1 MRLKHQISSIVKI
14 LSQKGFGFFSA
25 STETQSSNFLGLST
39 LYSEIGKNLSLN
51 PPVNLPQL
59 LFLITLSPKQL
70 QDKQYVWW
78 FAGCRDF
85 TVLQGFRYFQAL
97 HIVRDVA
104 RGIPIPRLGSALVTS
119 RSIAVKWI

>member
-1 MRLKHQISSIVKI
+1 MRLKHEISSIVKI
-14 LSQKGFGFFSA
+14 LSLKGFGFFGA

-39 LYSEIGKNLSLN
+39 FYPERRKNLSLN

-59 LFLITLSPKQL
+59 LFLTTLSPNQL

-78 FAGCRDF
+78 FSCCRDF
-85 TVLQGFRYFQAL
+85 TVLQGFRYSQAL

-104 RGIPIPRLGSALVTS
+104 RGIPIPRLGPALVTT

>member
-1 MRLKHQISSIVKI
+1 MRLKHKISLIVKI
-14 LSQKGFGFFSA
+14 LSQKGFGVFSA

-39 LYSEIGKNLSLN
+39 LYPERGKNLPLN
-51 PPVNLPQL
+51 PLINLPQL
-59 LFLITLSPKQL
+59 LFLTTLHPKKL

-78 FAGCRDF
+78 FSGPRDF

-104 RGIPIPRLGSALVTS
+104 RGIPIPRLGSALVTT
-119 RSIAVKWI
+119 RSIAAKWI